1 MALLTYSRRFAGAV
15 TALGEQPPVPA
26 SSELLAEVV
35 DDACGTLDALA
46 DSLEEG
52 QRPPPAPEFPVR
64 RTPED
69 PVTEALIDRVPRQL
83 RVLRGAVERLT
94 VEEAPARHLQPIETG
109 GRHRL
114 LRPIRRG

>member
-1 MALLTYSRRFAGAV
+1 
-15 TALGEQPPVPA
+15 VPA
-26 SSELLAEVV
+26 SSDVLEEVV

-52 QRPPPAPEFPVR
+52 QRPPPAPELPVR

-94 VEEAPARHLQPIETG
+94 VEEAPVPEPGPVETG